1 MEVAAGSIQSASS
14 LDAFSGSFFRN
25 GMQPSGILEVPP
37 TVKLSAEA
45 FASLEAKFLS
55 RHQGS
60 GNSGRPL
67 ILDGG
72 MTYKQT
78 STDPEKAQLL
88 DTRKLSVYELCRWFG
103 VPPYLAFASEQQPRA
118 NVETQSREFFSYCLL
133 PIIKA
138 SEQQADRKL
147 LNRRLTKLYTQM
159 NTDQLLRGDYTTLAA
174 YYQTMRN
181 IGVFTIND
189 VLRMEGLDTI
199 GAEGDIR
206 HMQVQNQPV
215 SGLNS
220 EEKPNP
226 QVNTA
231 EKAEDAKDL

>member
-1 MEVAAGSIQSASS
+1 
-14 LDAFSGSFFRN
+14 
-25 GMQPSGILEVPP
+25 
-37 TVKLSAEA
+37 
-45 FASLEAKFLS
+45 
-55 RHQGS
+55 
-60 GNSGRPL
+60 
-67 ILDGG
+67 
-72 MTYKQT
+72 
-78 STDPEKAQLL
+78 
-88 DTRKLSVYELCRWFG
+88 
-103 VPPYLAFASEQQPRA
+103 
-118 NVETQSREFFSYCLL
+118 
-133 PIIKA
+133 
-138 SEQQADRKL
+138 
-147 LNRRLTKLYTQM
+147 M